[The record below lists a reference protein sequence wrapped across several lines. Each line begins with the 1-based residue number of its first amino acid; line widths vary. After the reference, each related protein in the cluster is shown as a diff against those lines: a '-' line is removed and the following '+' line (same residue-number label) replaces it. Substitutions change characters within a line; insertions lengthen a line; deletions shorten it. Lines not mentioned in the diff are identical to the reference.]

1 MGVGQA
7 TLGQGMVLSRS
18 SQKTRRQESRL
29 LSLPTPLDSGEKAD
43 LVFYDSW
50 LLILGHPFTKALEN
64 TTSSES
70 QELHGLL
77 TKRVT

>member
-7 TLGQGMVLSRS
+7 TLGQGVVLSQSTQRTGVLAS
-18 SQKTRRQESRL
+18 IPA
-29 LSLPTPLDSGEKAD
+29 PTPTDLGEKAD
-43 LVFYDSW
+43 LVFYEMW

-64 TTSSES
+64 KTNSES

-77 TKRVT
+77 TKWVT